1 MSVIWIVSPPSGLSQ
16 TFRDDTILSVGKLKH
31 REPGLIQG
39 FLLCLWDSEAVRLQ
53 SSQWKRSLL
62 VFSSGV
68 CLEIATLPFL
78 GGLFGYETSWH
89 LWLLTWLFAPLG
101 LVGLYASKYGNDR
114 LVEWLLVMP
123 KLDLRL

>member
-1 MSVIWIVSPPSGLSQ
+1 M
-16 TFRDDTILSVGKLKH
+16 KH
-31 REPGLIQG
+31 PELGLIQG

-53 SSQWKRSLL
+53 TSQWKRSLL

-78 GGLFGYETSWH
+78 SGLFGYETSWH

-101 LVGLYASKYGNDR
+101 LVGLYASKYGHDR

>member
-1 MSVIWIVSPPSGLSQ
+1 
-16 TFRDDTILSVGKLKH
+16 LKH
-31 REPGLIQG
+31 RELGLIRG

-53 SSQWKRSLL
+53 TSQWKRSLL

-68 CLEIATLPFL
+68 CLEIAALPFL
-78 GGLFGYETSWH
+78 AGWFGYETS
-89 LWLLTWLFAPLG
+89 WLLTWLFAPLG
-101 LVGLYASKYGNDR
+101 LVGLYASKYGHDR